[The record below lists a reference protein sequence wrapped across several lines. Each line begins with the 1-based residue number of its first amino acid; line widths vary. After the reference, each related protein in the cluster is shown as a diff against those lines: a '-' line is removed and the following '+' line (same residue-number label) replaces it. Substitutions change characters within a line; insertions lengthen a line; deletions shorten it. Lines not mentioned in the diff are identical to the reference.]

1 MRYSMGM
8 SKGKINSYNTDSINV
23 LEGLDAVRKRPG
35 MYIGSTD
42 SRGLQH
48 CLWEIVDNSVDEAIS
63 GYCNKI
69 AITLKDDGSV
79 EVSDNGRGIPVEY
92 DKKSKISGVEIVFTK
107 LHAGGKFGSDSYKN
121 SGGLHG
127 VGASV
132 VNALSHKLSVEVLR
146 DGVLHR
152 LDFLNGEAGNYKDEL
167 FTKSHYLEQKKVS
180 TLGSGTTVRY
190 WYDPNIFSKDSKV
203 DFKATLE
210 RARQT
215 SYLVPGL
222 EIAVTEEV
230 SGESY
235 TFKSEGGISDFIRD
249 KSDGNLLSDV
259 LYIVGDGFYNETVPV
274 LENNK
279 LISKEIERKME
290 VEVSFTWLNDYVH
303 EINSFVN
310 IIATP
315 KGGTHLSG
323 LNKSLVKIINESAKE
338 LKYLKN
344 SDENLTI
351 DDIYEGLRLALL
363 VRISEPQFEG
373 QTKEILGT
381 TAATSIVNE
390 VVYNGIKK
398 IIHDKARKKDLEVI
412 LTKITN
418 AMKARVSAK
427 LQRETI
433 RRKTALEN
441 SSSLPTKLSDCRTR
455 DLERSELILIEGDS
469 AGGTVKASRDSEFQA
484 LMPLRGKIL
493 NVMKSSEK
501 QMLDNAE
508 CASIISAMGAG
519 SGETFRIAN
528 IRYGKL
534 IFMTDADV
542 DGSHIRCLLLTLC
555 YRYLK
560 PMLEEGR
567 IYAAMPPLYRI
578 EISGKKDYIYCYSDY
593 ERDIEVEKL
602 NLKNEKI
609 KNIQRYKGLGEMDAD
624 QLHETTMDISKRKLR
639 KIKIEDSEKASI
651 AFEMLMGNEV
661 TGRKDFISINGG
673 LLDRSKIDT

>member
-1 MRYSMGM
+1 M
-8 SKGKINSYNTDSINV
+8 SK
-23 LEGLDAVRKRPG
+23 KR
-35 MYIGSTD
+35 
-42 SRGLQH
+42 SRQ
-48 CLWEIVDNSVDEAIS
+48 W
-63 GYCNKI
+63 
-69 AITLKDDGSV
+69 
-79 EVSDNGRGIPVEY
+79 
-92 DKKSKISGVEIVFTK
+92 
-107 LHAGGKFGSDSYKN
+107 
-121 SGGLHG
+121 
-127 VGASV
+127 
-132 VNALSHKLSVEVLR
+132 
-146 DGVLHR
+146 
-152 LDFLNGEAGNYKDEL
+152 
-167 FTKSHYLEQKKVS
+167 
-180 TLGSGTTVRY
+180 SGTTVRY

-210 RARQT
+210 RAKQT

-222 EIAVTEEV
+222 EIVVTEEA
-230 SGESY
+230 SRESY

-249 KSDGNLLSDV
+249 KSEGNLLSDV

-290 VEVSFTWLNDYVH
+290 VEISFTWLNDYIH

-567 IYAAMPPLYRI
+567 IYAVKYDELHF
-578 EISGKKDYIYCYSDY
+578 EISNMGQWMSQVVKKPQD
-593 ERDIEVEKL
+593 
-602 NLKNEKI
+602 
-609 KNIQRYKGLGEMDAD
+609 NIQLYCPK
-624 QLHETTMDISKRKLR
+624 
-639 KIKIEDSEKASI
+639 
-651 AFEMLMGNEV
+651 F
-661 TGRKDFISINGG
+661 
-673 LLDRSKIDT
+673 

>member
-1 MRYSMGM
+1 M
-8 SKGKINSYNTDSINV
+8 KQGKVNSYNTESINI

-63 GYCNKI
+63 GYCNNI
-69 AITLKDDGSV
+69 IIFIREDGSV

-92 DKKSKISGVEIVFTK
+92 DKKSKLSGIEIVFTK
-107 LHAGGKFGSDSYKN
+107 LHAGGKFGSESYKN

-132 VNALSHKLSVEVLR
+132 VNALSQRVSVEVLR
-146 DGVLHR
+146 DGINYKLE
-152 LDFLNGEAGNYKDEL
+152 FINGEAGNYKDGK
-167 FTKSHYLEQKKVS
+167 FIKSHILEQEEVS
-180 TLGSGTTVRY
+180 KAGSGTKIRY

-210 RARQT
+210 RAKQT

-222 EIAVTEEV
+222 EITVIDEN
-230 SGESY
+230 SGENFTY
-235 TFKSEGGISDFIRD
+235 KSEGGISDLIRD
-249 KSDGNLLSDV
+249 KSDQNLLSDV
-259 LYIVGDGFYNETVPV
+259 IYITGEGYYNETIPV
-274 LENNK
+274 LEKEK
-279 LISKEIERKME
+279 LISKEIKRKME
-290 VEVSFTWLNDYVH
+290 VEISFTWLNDYLH
-303 EINSFVN
+303 EISSYVN
-310 IIATP
+310 IISTP

-323 LNKSLVKIINESAKE
+323 LNKSLVKIINESARD

-381 TAATSIVNE
+381 TAASTIVHE
-390 VVYNGIKK
+390 VVYDGLKK
-398 IIHDKARKKDLEVI
+398 IISDKARKKDQEII

-427 LQRETI
+427 LQRETV

-519 SGETFRIAN
+519 SGDTFRISN

-578 EISGKKDYIYCYSDY
+578 EISGKKDYIYCYSDL
-593 ERDIEVEKL
+593 ERDREVEKL
-602 NLKNEKI
+602 NFNDDKI

-624 QLHETTMDISKRKLR
+624 QLHETTMDITKRKLR
-639 KIKIEDSEKASI
+639 KITIDDSEKASI

-661 TGRKDFISINGG
+661 SGRKEFITLNGG
-673 LLDRSKIDT
+673 LLDKSKIDT

>member
-1 MRYSMGM
+1 MGM
-8 SKGKINSYNTDSINV
+8 SIVKTNSYNTDSINV

-63 GYCNKI
+63 GFCNKI

-79 EVSDNGRGIPVEY
+79 EVRDNGRGIPVEF

-132 VNALSHKLSVEVLR
+132 VNALSHKVSVEVLR

-152 LDFLNGEAGNYKDEL
+152 LDFLNGEAGNYKEGK
-167 FTKSHYLEQKKVS
+167 FTKSHILEQKKD
-180 TLGSGTTVRY
+180 TNLGSGTTVRY

-222 EIAVTEEV
+222 EIAVKEEV

-290 VEVSFTWLNDYVH
+290 VEVSFTWLNDYIH

-390 VVYNGIKK
+390 VIYNGIKK
-398 IIHDKARKKDLEVI
+398 IIHDKGRKKDLEII

-519 SGETFRIAN
+519 SGDTFRIAN

-593 ERDIEVEKL
+593 ERDMEVEKL

-661 TGRKDFISINGG
+661 AGRKDFISINGG

>member
-1 MRYSMGM
+1 MKQ
-8 SKGKINSYNTDSINV
+8 SKVNSYNTESINI

-63 GYCNKI
+63 GYCNNI
-69 AITLKDDGSV
+69 IIFIREDGSV

-92 DKKSKISGVEIVFTK
+92 DKKSKLSGIEIVFTK
-107 LHAGGKFGSDSYKN
+107 LHAGGKFGSESYKN

-132 VNALSHKLSVEVLR
+132 VNALSQRVSVEVLR
-146 DGVLHR
+146 DGINYKLE
-152 LDFLNGEAGNYKDEL
+152 FINGEAGNYKDGQ
-167 FTKSHYLEQKKVS
+167 FIKSHILEEEEVS
-180 TLGSGTTVRY
+180 KAGSGTKIRY
-190 WYDPNIFSKDSKV
+190 WYDTNIFSKDSKV

-210 RARQT
+210 RAKQT

-222 EIAVTEEV
+222 EITVRDEK
-230 SGESY
+230 SGENY
-235 TFKSEGGISDFIRD
+235 TFRSEGGISDLIRD
-249 KSDGNLLSDV
+249 KSDQNLLSDV
-259 LYIVGDGFYNETVPV
+259 IYITGEGYYNETIPV
-274 LENNK
+274 LEKEK
-279 LISKEIERKME
+279 LISKEIKRKME
-290 VEVSFTWLNDYVH
+290 VEISFTWLNDYLH
-303 EINSFVN
+303 EISSYVN
-310 IIATP
+310 IISTP

-323 LNKSLVKIINESAKE
+323 LNKSLVKIFNESARD

-381 TAATSIVNE
+381 TAASTIVHE
-390 VVYNGIKK
+390 VVYDGLKK
-398 IIHDKARKKDLEVI
+398 IISDKARKKDQEII

-427 LQRETI
+427 LQRETV

-469 AGGTVKASRDSEFQA
+469 AGGTVKASRDSDFQA

-519 SGETFRIAN
+519 SGDTFRISN

-578 EISGKKDYIYCYSDY
+578 EISGKKDYIYCYSDL
-593 ERDIEVEKL
+593 ERDREVEKL
-602 NLKNEKI
+602 NFNNDKI

-624 QLHETTMDISKRKLR
+624 QLHETTMDITKRKLR
-639 KIKIEDSEKASI
+639 KITIDDSEKASI

-661 TGRKDFISINGG
+661 SGRKEFITLNGG
-673 LLDRSKIDT
+673 LLDKSKIDT